1 MSSMKCLITT
11 LPVGTTLYVLLPTLC
26 FCIAFCSLR
35 ICLHRSIP
43 TYSNSGTIHNTYSY
57 HERAEMN
64 TQVTSRPDAEN
75 TKMTRQ
81 GQRNETEAKTFNDL
95 DAGDRKETIARLRAY
110 EARAVNANM
119 RSKMP
124 HRNWKQVAQRT
135 SNQQHEQSCTK
146 RTAQLHCL
154 PTSPQQ

>member
-1 MSSMKCLITT
+1 MSYCRHSVSALPSAVCVSVCTGQFPHILTQAQT
-11 LPVGTTLYVLLPTLC
+11 L
-26 FCIAFCSLR
+26 
-35 ICLHRSIP
+35 
-43 TYSNSGTIHNTYSY
+43 HNTYSY

-135 SNQQHEQSCTK
+135 SNQQHGQSCTK
-146 RTAQLHCL
+146 RTAQLHYL